1 MQAAVASNTEQENIG
16 LRLAVDISLNIAV
29 IIKIKTCESRYGL

>member
-1 MQAAVASNTEQENIG
+1 MQAAQASYLDSQLYTAQENIG

-29 IIKIKTCESRYGL
+29 IIKYKNM